1 MTAAELLRTW
11 EEIGRNPA
19 GGGPYRYLQMSGGDL
34 PIGAILRERDGRP
47 GLLVRFP
54 ESDLALLPK
63 PQAGRG
69 FAFER
74 PVRVGAAT
82 LGLPIV
88 LADPAVRDLFALM
101 GSDLVTEA
109 NRAADGPAV
118 ERVLRRIALWRRFLQ
133 KRSGL
138 LSDEEV
144 RGLFAELHVLS
155 LAAARDGAD
164 AALEAWQGPAREL
177 HDFRFPDVL
186 VEVKSWRVESGA
198 RIHISDPGQIVIDPQ
213 RRLHLAAVQVSFG
226 GPYGRTLPEAAADLR
241 SRLEPMQAQRLD
253 ELLAEYG
260 YLSAQA
266 DDYRDR
272 MMAVGLD
279 VFEVRGGFPH
289 IDVRSVPGGVTSL
302 HYAIELG
309 ALEPFRTANP
319 HLNSR

>member
-1 MTAAELLRTW
+1 MTPADLLRTW
-11 EEIGRNPA
+11 EEIARQPA
-19 GGGPYRYLQMSGGDL
+19 GGGPYLYLQMSGGDL
-34 PIGAILRERDGRP
+34 PIGAILRERDRRP

-54 ESDLALLPK
+54 ESDLALLPQ
-63 PQAGRG
+63 PQSGRG
-69 FAFER
+69 FSFER
-74 PVRVGAAT
+74 PVRVGAAR

-88 LADPAVRDLFALM
+88 LSDPALRDLFALM
-101 GSDLVTEA
+101 GSDLVRET
-109 NRAADGPAV
+109 NRPGEGPPV

-177 HDFRFPDVL
+177 HDFNFPDGL

-198 RIHISDPGQIVIDPQ
+198 RVHISDPSQIVIDAQ
-213 RRLHLAAVQVSFG
+213 RRLQLAAVQVSFG
-226 GPYGRTLPEAAADLR
+226 GPSGRTLPESVADFR
-241 SRLEPMQAQRLD
+241 SRLQPMQAQRLD

-260 YLSAQA
+260 YLAAQA

-272 MMAVGLD
+272 MTVVGLD

-289 IDVRSVPGGVTSL
+289 IDVRSVPGGVSSL

-319 HLNSR
+319 HLQPR